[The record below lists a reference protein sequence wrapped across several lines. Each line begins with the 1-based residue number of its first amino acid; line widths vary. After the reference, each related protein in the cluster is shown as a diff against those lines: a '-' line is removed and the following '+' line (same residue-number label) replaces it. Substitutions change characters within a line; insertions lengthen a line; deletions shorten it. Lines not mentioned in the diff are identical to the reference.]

1 MTGIKLGG
9 LLALAF
15 LLLGC
20 GNDDDKKTS
29 KSDSGTP
36 SGWQAAVGADGAFAQ
51 TFDGVT
57 WSTRTLVPHD
67 LFAVTCVGNLDGW
80 AAGESGFVGR
90 TRDGGETWQKQ
101 DSGTSDALRTVH
113 FAHDHHAA
121 TTTYT
126 GVTAGDNGYLAV
138 SNDGG
143 DSWKAVDTG
152 TSVTLRGAS
161 AALNADLIVVVGDAG
176 TVLSTTDL
184 GKTWHSQTLPGA
196 GDLRAVDMAPNGSLV
211 VSVDS
216 KGQIWASKDL
226 GKTFALEA
234 TAKGPLNGVAI
245 AADAS
250 KGLAAGDGGIALRL
264 DAAGNWTETLTGSTE
279 RLNAAMITH
288 DGVREYLAG
297 EAGTLLG
304 AAGLG
309 SWEKPALG
317 TSATLYG
324 LEDLDP
330 H

>member
-1 MTGIKLGG
+1 MTGIKLVG
-9 LLALAF
+9 LAALAF
-15 LLLGC
+15 LLVGC
-20 GNDDDKKTS
+20 GEDDDKKTS

-36 SGWQAAVGADGAFAQ
+36 GGWQAAVGADGAFAQ

-57 WSTRTLVPHD
+57 WSARTLVPHD
-67 LFAVTCVGNLDGW
+67 LFAVTCVGNMDGW
-80 AAGESGFVGR
+80 AAGESGYVGR
-90 TRDGGETWQKQ
+90 TRDGGETWESQ
-101 DSGTSDALRTVH
+101 SAGTSVALRTVH

-121 TTTYT
+121 TATYT
-126 GVTAGDNGYLAV
+126 GVTAGDNGFLAV
-138 SNDGG
+138 SSNGG
-143 DSWKAVDTG
+143 DSWKPVSTG

-176 TVLSTTDL
+176 TVLRTTDL
-184 GKTWHSQTLPGA
+184 GKSWNSQTLPGA
-196 GDLRAVDMAPNGSLV
+196 GDLRAVDMAPNATLV
-211 VSVDS
+211 VTVDS

-226 GKTFALEA
+226 GNTFSLEA

-250 KGLAAGDGGIALRL
+250 KGLAAGDGGVALRR
-264 DAAGNWTETLTGSTE
+264 DAAGKWTETNTGSTA

-297 EAGTLLG
+297 ETGTLLG
-304 AAGLG
+304 ASGLG